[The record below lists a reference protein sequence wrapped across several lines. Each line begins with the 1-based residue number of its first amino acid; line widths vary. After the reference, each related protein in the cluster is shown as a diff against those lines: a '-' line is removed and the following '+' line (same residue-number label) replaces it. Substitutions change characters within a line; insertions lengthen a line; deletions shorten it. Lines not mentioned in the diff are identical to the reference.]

1 MYDSKALNGR
11 RAGAP
16 SGAREAS
23 RSSYAAAVRP
33 SEVELLR
40 VIEKALEE
48 QRQARAK
55 AETPLTSRIEAIL
68 APHFAPANDASPKPA
83 TVEKPPVQA
92 AAGPQLPE
100 PVFAPANTNE
110 IPAAVVDDE
119 PLHRPL
125 KPIAYALAGLML
137 GAAFPLMMPQ
147 APVRYAAATVLHV
160 GADTATRPALTQ
172 AAAKRLISAPVIA
185 ATVAA
190 LKLDRDPEF
199 AGGKPN
205 AVRIALD
212 LLSGNGAAADAA
224 SRAEASLAAAVEAVP
239 DGGTGLVRLNV
250 STASAEKSRQIA
262 TRLSGVL
269 LGASAGDAAGSDN
282 ALRKAYEQTRA
293 ELDAFTAR
301 TGEGNVK
308 VAADLQQRINQLDA
322 DLKVAEQR
330 ITLSKERADRLKA
343 AKPAEVVDGVLPSD
357 MISPALQ
364 DARDRYAAEKATLS
378 QLSIDLG
385 PRHPKLLAQQAI
397 VDGLRDKLSREL
409 SVQAKDSAV
418 EARTAVDARR
428 KLSDERNGLIAQSR
442 DTGVDLAKLTELR
455 DKADAAKSRLDTA
468 LPQAG
473 IGDSNISMQTAPQ
486 VLAVSTGYG
495 TPIRSAIGGG
505 IGLILG
511 LAASMLPGLLRK
523 RQEDPL
529 DLLDIPAVFEPPV
542 VQQPEPEPEPEP
554 EQFDDIEVLRA
565 ELAELRSR
573 FQSYAATGR

>member
-1 MYDSKALNGR
+1 MYDNKALNGR
-11 RAGAP
+11 RTGAP
-16 SGAREAS
+16 LGAREAS
-23 RSSYAAAVRP
+23 RGGHAPAVRP
-33 SEVELLR
+33 SEAELLR

-48 QRQARAK
+48 QRQARAR
-55 AETPLTSRIEAIL
+55 AEAPLTSRIEAIL
-68 APHFAPANDASPKPA
+68 APQFAPANDAPPQPVKA
-83 TVEKPPVQA
+83 EKPPVQPA
-92 AAGPQLPE
+92 AVPQLPE
-100 PVFAPANTNE
+100 PVFVPANTND
-110 IPAAVVDDE
+110 IPAAVDDE
-119 PLHRPL
+119 PLHLPV
-125 KPIAYALAGLML
+125 KPIAFALVGLML

-147 APVRYAAATVLHV
+147 APVRYSAATVLHV
-160 GADTATRPALTQ
+160 GGDTATRPALTQ
-172 AAAKRLISAPVIA
+172 AAAQKLVSAPMIA
-185 ATVAA
+185 AAVAS

-199 AGGKPN
+199 AGEKPN
-205 AVRIALD
+205 AVGIALD

-224 SRAEASLAAAVEAVP
+224 SRAEVSLAAAVEAVP
-239 DGGTGLVRLNV
+239 DGATGLVRLNV

-262 TRLSGVL
+262 ARLSGML
-269 LGASAGDAAGSDN
+269 LASPAGSAAGSDGT
-282 ALRKAYEQTRA
+282 LKKAYEQARA
-293 ELDAFTAR
+293 ELDAFTAK

-308 VAADLQQRINQLDA
+308 VAIDLQQRINQLDA

-343 AKPAEVVDGVLPSD
+343 AKPADVVDGVLPTD
-357 MISPALQ
+357 MISPVLL

-385 PRHPKLLAQQAI
+385 PRHPKLLAQQGI

-409 SVQAKDSAV
+409 SVQAKDAAV
-418 EARTAVDARR
+418 DAKSAVDARR

-473 IGDSNISMQTAPQ
+473 MGDGNISMRAAPQ
-486 VLAVSTGYG
+486 VFAIATGYS
-495 TPIRSAIGGG
+495 TPLRSAIGGG
-505 IGLILG
+505 IGLIIG
-511 LAASMLPGLLRK
+511 LAASMLSSLFRK

-529 DLLDIPAVFEPPV
+529 DLLDIPVIVEPPA
-542 VQQPEPEPEPEP
+542 VQQPEPEPEQP
-554 EQFDDIEVLRA
+554 DDLTALRA

>member
-1 MYDSKALNGR
+1 MYDNKALNGR
-11 RAGAP
+11 RTGAP
-16 SGAREAS
+16 LGAREAS
-23 RSSYAAAVRP
+23 RGDHAPAVRP
-33 SEVELLR
+33 SEAELLR

-48 QRQARAK
+48 QRQARAR
-55 AETPLTSRIEAIL
+55 AEAPLTSRIEAIL
-68 APHFAPANDASPKPA
+68 APQFAPANDAPPQPA
-83 TVEKPPVQA
+83 KAEKPPVQPA
-92 AAGPQLPE
+92 AVPQLPE
-100 PVFAPANTNE
+100 PVFVPANTND
-110 IPAAVVDDE
+110 IPAAVDDE
-119 PLHRPL
+119 PLHLPV
-125 KPIAYALAGLML
+125 KPIAFALVGLML

-147 APVRYAAATVLHV
+147 APVRYSAATVLYV
-160 GADTATRPALTQ
+160 GGDTATRPALTQ
-172 AAAKRLISAPVIA
+172 AAAKKLVSAPMIA
-185 ATVAA
+185 AAVAS

-199 AGGKPN
+199 AGEKPN
-205 AVRIALD
+205 AVGIALD

-262 TRLSGVL
+262 ARLSGML
-269 LGASAGDAAGSDN
+269 LASPAGSAAGSDGT
-282 ALRKAYEQTRA
+282 LKKAYDQARA
-293 ELDAFTAR
+293 ELDAFTAKN
-301 TGEGNVK
+301 GEGNVK
-308 VAADLQQRINQLDA
+308 VAIDLQQRINQLDA

-343 AKPAEVVDGVLPSD
+343 AKPADVVDGVLPID
-357 MISPALQ
+357 MMSPVLL

-385 PRHPKLLAQQAI
+385 PRHPKLLAQQGI

-409 SVQAKDSAV
+409 SVQAKDAAV
-418 EARTAVDARR
+418 DAKSAVDARR

-455 DKADAAKSRLDTA
+455 DKADAAKSRLDTT

-473 IGDSNISMQTAPQ
+473 MGDGNISMQAAPQ
-486 VLAVSTGYG
+486 VFAIATGYS
-495 TPIRSAIGGG
+495 TPLRSAIGGG

-511 LAASMLPGLLRK
+511 LAASMLSGPFRK

-529 DLLDIPAVFEPPV
+529 DLLDIRVIVEPPA
-542 VQQPEPEPEPEP
+542 VQQPEPEPEQP
-554 EQFDDIEVLRA
+554 DDLTALRA

>member
-1 MYDSKALNGR
+1 MYDNKALNGR
-11 RAGAP
+11 RTGAP
-16 SGAREAS
+16 LGAREAS
-23 RSSYAAAVRP
+23 RDGHAPAVRP
-33 SEVELLR
+33 SEAELLR

-48 QRQARAK
+48 QRQARAR
-55 AETPLTSRIEAIL
+55 AEAPLTSRIEAIL
-68 APHFAPANDASPKPA
+68 APQFVPANDAPSQPA
-83 TVEKPPVQA
+83 KAEKPPVQPA
-92 AAGPQLPE
+92 AVPQLPE
-100 PVFAPANTNE
+100 PVFVPANTND
-110 IPAAVVDDE
+110 IPAAVDDE
-119 PLHRPL
+119 PLHLPV
-125 KPIAYALAGLML
+125 KPIAFALVGLML

-147 APVRYAAATVLHV
+147 APVRYSAATVLHV
-160 GADTATRPALTQ
+160 GGDTATRPALTQ
-172 AAAKRLISAPVIA
+172 AAAKKLVSAPMIA
-185 ATVAA
+185 AAVAS

-199 AGGKPN
+199 AGEKPN
-205 AVRIALD
+205 AVGIALD

-262 TRLSGVL
+262 ARLSGML
-269 LGASAGDAAGSDN
+269 LASPAGSAAGSDGT
-282 ALRKAYEQTRA
+282 LKKAYEQARA
-293 ELDAFTAR
+293 ELDAFTAK

-308 VAADLQQRINQLDA
+308 VAIDLQQRINQLDA

-343 AKPAEVVDGVLPSD
+343 AKPADVVDGVLPTD
-357 MISPALQ
+357 MMSPVLL

-385 PRHPKLLAQQAI
+385 PRHPKLLAQQGI

-409 SVQAKDSAV
+409 SVQAKDAAV
-418 EARTAVDARR
+418 DAKSAVDARR

-455 DKADAAKSRLDTA
+455 DKADAAKSRLDTT

-473 IGDSNISMQTAPQ
+473 MGDGNISMQAAPQ
-486 VLAVSTGYG
+486 VFAIATGYS
-495 TPIRSAIGGG
+495 TPLRSAIGGG
-505 IGLILG
+505 IGLIIG
-511 LAASMLPGLLRK
+511 LAASMLSGLFRK

-529 DLLDIPAVFEPPV
+529 DLLDIPVIVEPPA
-542 VQQPEPEPEPEP
+542 VQQPEPEPEQP
-554 EQFDDIEVLRA
+554 DDLTALRA

>member
-11 RAGAP
+11 RTAAP
-16 SGAREAS
+16 LGNREAP
-23 RSSYAAAVRP
+23 RADYAAAVRP
-33 SEVELLR
+33 SEAELLR

-48 QRQARAK
+48 QRQARVR
-55 AETPLTSRIEAIL
+55 AEAPLTSRIEAIL
-68 APHFAPANDASPKPA
+68 APQFAPANDVPPQPVKA
-83 TVEKPPVQA
+83 EKPPVQA
-92 AAGPQLPE
+92 AALPQLPE
-100 PVFAPANTNE
+100 PVFVPANTNDV
-110 IPAAVVDDE
+110 PAGVVDDE
-119 PLHRPL
+119 SLRFPL
-125 KPIAYALAGLML
+125 KPIAFAIAGLML
-137 GAAFPLMMPQ
+137 GGAFPFLMPQ
-147 APVRYAAATVLHV
+147 APVRYVAATVLHV
-160 GADTATRPALTQ
+160 GGDAATRPAFTQ
-172 AAAKRLISAPVIA
+172 AAAKKLVSAPTIA
-185 ATVAA
+185 AAVAS

-199 AGGKPN
+199 AGEKPN
-205 AVRIALD
+205 AVGIALD

-262 TRLSGVL
+262 ARLSGML
-269 LGASAGDAAGSDN
+269 LASPAGSAAGSDGT
-282 ALRKAYEQTRA
+282 LKKAYEQARA
-293 ELDAFTAR
+293 ELDAFTAK

-308 VAADLQQRINQLDA
+308 VAIDLQQRINQLDA

-343 AKPAEVVDGVLPSD
+343 AKPADVVDGVLPTD
-357 MISPALQ
+357 MMSPVLL

-385 PRHPKLLAQQAI
+385 PRHPKLLAQQGI

-409 SVQAKDSAV
+409 SVQAKDA
-418 EARTAVDARR
+418 AADAKAAVDARR

-468 LPQAG
+468 LPSPG
-473 IGDSNISMQTAPQ
+473 MGEGTISMQSAPQ
-486 VLAVSTGYG
+486 VAAISTGYG
-495 TPIRSAIGGG
+495 TPLRSAIGGC

-511 LAASMLPGLLRK
+511 LCASMLPGLYRG
-523 RQEDPL
+523 RGEDPL
-529 DLLDIPAVFEPPV
+529 DLLDIPVIVEPPV
-542 VQQPEPEPEPEP
+542 IQQAQPEPEQP
-554 EQFDDIEVLRA
+554 DDLTALRA